1 MNSPT
6 LHFLMLEVEH
16 ESTDLNQVNV
26 MSFKLNTVLCFLVL
40 FVSASWANADGGLI
54 FLEKNLNSQQQ
65 ANAKLEQTLEHKPH
79 QQKCK

>member
-1 MNSPT
+1 
-6 LHFLMLEVEH
+6 
-16 ESTDLNQVNV
+16 

-65 ANAKLEQTLEHKPH
+65 AKAKAKLEQTLEHKHP
-79 QQKCK
+79 QKCK